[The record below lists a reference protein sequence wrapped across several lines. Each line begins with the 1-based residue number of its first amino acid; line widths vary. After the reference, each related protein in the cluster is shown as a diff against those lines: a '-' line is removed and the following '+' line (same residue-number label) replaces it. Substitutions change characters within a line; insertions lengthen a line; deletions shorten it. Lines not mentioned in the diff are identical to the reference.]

1 VRKYSN
7 FWTTRLAAVR
17 PIQRVEES
25 NETHSVPRLWRRLL
39 GFDVSIAEM
48 VGPFLCKSKI
58 IVNCGGNSYSKKVP
72 PYSYLALGAGAD
84 LGVV

>member
-1 VRKYSN
+1 
-7 FWTTRLAAVR
+7 
-17 PIQRVEES
+17 
-25 NETHSVPRLWRRLL
+25 L

-48 VGPFLCKSKI
+48 AGPFLCKSKI